1 MEERRL
7 YSTVSHARLEDV
19 FLVEADAESQKL
31 AVPIARARTHART
44 ATDMCSRTAARKHAY
59 PHARERTHAYP
70 HARRARL

>member
-44 ATDMCSRTAARKHAY
+44 ATRTRTATDMCSRTEARVS
-59 PHARERTHAYP
+59 ARSYP